1 MYHRRIQ
8 CRRNAFSSSSG
19 STPVFQETYCTWP
32 LSFLLPPGKPHSILK
47 CWLRVCCIFVC
58 PKMAWLPMLGYTH
71 AQMFMHAIARRS
83 RTNTLGE
90 SAPKPNSGIKIHCVT
105 GSQIWTTGQD
115 TQPTETRLWEKNLL
129 PHRESN
135 LDHQTWT
142 TLSQP
147 SYIPTPYPGEGHTQV
162 RWQPV
167 RPSLGNLHSHS
178 QTHRIFVWFHQAFPF
193 SQFVAHHSEPCVPSS
208 VHWSEHLLWHT
219 CQQQRQLWLGDQ

>member
-129 PHRESN
+129 PHRGLEPASEGYSAW
-135 LDHQTWT
+135 LFGE
-142 TLSQP
+142 TLYQLSCSRSIWLQRF
-147 SYIPTPYPGEGHTQV
+147 TQCY
-162 RWQPV
+162 
-167 RPSLGNLHSHS
+167 
-178 QTHRIFVWFHQAFPF
+178 FP
-193 SQFVAHHSEPCVPSS
+193 
-208 VHWSEHLLWHT
+208 LLQNNNKKKKKKSKT
-219 CQQQRQLWLGDQ
+219 KFKNYNRTSKR

>member
-105 GSQIWTTGQD
+105 GSQIWTTGQN
-115 TQPTETRLWEKNLL
+115 TQPTKLHPHPLSWRGPHPGQVTASPTFAGEPPFPLTNSPYFRLI
-129 PHRESN
+129 SSS
-135 LDHQTWT
+135 
-142 TLSQP
+142 LSFL
-147 SYIPTPYPGEGHTQV
+147 SVRRSSFRALRSIFCALKRASSLTYLSTAKAAVV
-162 RWQPV
+162 RWPV
-167 RPSLGNLHSHS
+167 NGLSRK
-178 QTHRIFVWFHQAFPF
+178 
-193 SQFVAHHSEPCVPSS
+193 
-208 VHWSEHLLWHT
+208 
-219 CQQQRQLWLGDQ
+219 